1 MGAEEWCFGLIASLR
16 AANTSRYTTH
26 RGKTVPKL
34 VSLLKLKMS
43 LSEITSAFFKASP
56 TRVISKSAKM
66 SSDKPQF
73 PAMDVRYKAEN
84 EYQRKMNVIT
94 PPHLGIPQ
102 QVTFTTSQLLWKN
115 IAMASIVSTPTKQ
128 G

>member
-1 MGAEEWCFGLIASLR
+1 
-16 AANTSRYTTH
+16 
-26 RGKTVPKL
+26 
-34 VSLLKLKMS
+34 MS

-66 SSDKPQF
+66 SPDKPQF

-94 PPHLGIPQ
+94 PPHLGTPQ
-102 QVTFTTSQLLWKN
+102 QVTLTTSQFLWEN
-115 IAMASIVSTPTKQ
+115 IAMAPIISIFETTTNFNFLSEEECIQNVLYAIY
-128 G
+128 